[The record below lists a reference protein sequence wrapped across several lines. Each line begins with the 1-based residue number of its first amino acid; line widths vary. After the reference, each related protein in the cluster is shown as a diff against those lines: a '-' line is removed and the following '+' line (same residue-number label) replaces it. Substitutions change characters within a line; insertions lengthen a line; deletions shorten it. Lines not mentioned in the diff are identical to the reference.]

1 MSLPCILIPAYKP
14 DEKLVTLVHDLRS
27 SGFEK
32 IVVVDDGG
40 NNEFASLFARIRT
53 MNVPV
58 VTHTVNMG
66 KGRALKTGINFI
78 LEHRLGDFGV
88 ITADADGQ
96 HTPEDI
102 RRIAD
107 EMSAQPDT
115 LVLGVRE
122 FSGNIPLRSRFGNR
136 LTRLIFAAIN
146 GADIRDTQTGLRGL
160 PFKYLKLFLTLNG
173 ERYEYE
179 MNMLLAIRPNE
190 IKVSQ
195 VPIET
200 IYIEDNKSSHFNPV
214 IDSIRIYRL
223 MFKFIASSSIA
234 ALLDLGIFYL
244 LTRLVPQS
252 LLAAVIIARVVS
264 SLVNFWINHKIVFK
278 RRGSHKQALW
288 RYYLVAT
295 MIMLMSYGM
304 IKLLNGVFGLPLIIA
319 KIIGDG
325 LLYAVSFYA
334 QREFVYR
341 TK

>member
-14 DEKLVTLVHDLRS
+14 DEKLIALLRDLRS
-27 SGFEK
+27 AGFEK

-40 NNEFASLFARIRT
+40 EKTFAALFAEIRT

-58 VTHTVNMG
+58 VTHAVNMG
-66 KGRALKTGINFI
+66 KGRALKSGINYI
-78 LEHRLGDFGV
+78 LEHRLGDLGV

-102 RRIAD
+102 RKIAD
-107 EMSAQPDT
+107 NMAQQPDA

-122 FSGNIPLRSRFGNR
+122 FSGDIPLRSRFGNR

-146 GADIRDTQTGLRGL
+146 GSDIRDTQTGLRGL
-160 PFKYLKLFLTLNG
+160 PAKHLKLFLTLNG

-200 IYIEDNKSSHFNPV
+200 IYIEDNKSSHFNPIV
-214 IDSIRIYRL
+214 DSFRIYRL
-223 MFKFIASSSIA
+223 MFKFIASSSVA

-244 LTRLVPQS
+244 MTRLVPQS
-252 LLAAVIIARVVS
+252 LLAAVITARVIS
-264 SLVNFWINHKIVFK
+264 SLVNYWINHKIVFK

-288 RYYLVAT
+288 RYYSVAT

-304 IKLLNGVFGLPLIIA
+304 IKLLNGVLGLPLIVA

-325 LLYAVSFYA
+325 LLYIVSFYS